1 MILTQIDLDEIKKQV
16 RYEPITGYFFYISD
30 RFLERRFPVEM
41 AAPKPLKRAH
51 SAGDR
56 ADKIYGKDKQ
66 YVGVYVVLR
75 NKGRV
80 VNAAHLALY
89 FITGHWPE
97 AVKYK
102 TGDWGDISKDN
113 LIPIT
118 RSQQTTEAANA
129 RYEGMGRKLP
139 PNVYGTSSGWFVGRK
154 GEKRTKEYE
163 SVREVLQAIRLNRWL
178 A

>member
-1 MILTQIDLDEIKKQV
+1 MILTQIELDQIKKEV
-16 RYEPITGYFFYISD
+16 RYEPDTGLFFYNETTY
-30 RFLERRFPVEM
+30 LERRHHFEM
-41 AAPKPLKRAH
+41 AVAQPVKVSHYK
-51 SAGDR
+51 DQR
-56 ADKIYGKDKQ
+56 ADKIYGKGKRQ
-66 YVGVYVVLR
+66 YVGVYVLQ
-75 NKGRV
+75 RV

-102 TGDWGDISKDN
+102 SGDWGDLTAPN

-118 RSQQTTEAANA
+118 RSQQTTEAAMA

-139 PNVYGTSSGWFVGRK
+139 PNVYGTSNGWFVGKR
-154 GEKRTKEYE
+154 GNKRTKEYE